1 MRVYKEEKL
10 EKIYCNKCGREIKV
24 ENEIV
29 KEGLFSV
36 DYKWDYFSDK
46 DGMKHSFDIC
56 EQCYN
61 EIVKEFKYPVNETKY
76 TEML

>member
-36 DYKWDYFSDK
+36 DYKWDYFSNK

-61 EIVKEFKYPVNETKY
+61 EIVKDFKYPVNETEY